1 MTDLPDK
8 TDLTSGATTEAEFQ
22 GAIGALYDYIQ
33 ELVTGATPELNDIVL
48 GEITPTSTFITVDT
62 ENDTSSDDLD
72 NILFT
77 NIGPKVIFVRSLSSA
92 RSVVLK
98 HLAGGSG
105 QLYLHGEADVTI
117 NNVNKL
123 IVLYYNVASSRWEEL
138 WRNWGL
144 HTPVAGDVADVKTTL
159 DFGTAADVDTGTDP
173 DEVPLNSQLGAL
185 AYLATINNAALL
197 ADLVITGA
205 KIANATIAVS
215 KLANSTAGGVVGF
228 NASGVA
234 TVIAP
239 GTAAHVLTS
248 NGPTLAP
255 TYQAVTVPSQNCV
268 LLGEANLA
276 GSGAAITWYSR
287 TDVKTVMLD
296 FTDVRGSSS
305 ASNVLLYLH
314 RNGSQYSGGSYRMR
328 AFTVDGVSGGALAGT
343 WNNNTY
349 SAFVLGQL
357 TTYNYLTGNLWI
369 SGCDQVGGHYPTIA
383 GWVSNTYSAKVS
395 NNHGQLL
402 VTGAIINGITFTTEG
417 GYSFSSGK
425 IRVWGFI

>member
-8 TDLTSGATTEAEFQ
+8 TDLTSGLTTEAEFQ

-62 ENDTSSDDLD
+62 ESDTASDDLD

-77 NIGPKVIFVRSLSSA
+77 NIGAKVIFVRSLSSA

-105 QLYLHGEADVTI
+105 QLYLHGEADVTL

-123 IVLYYNVASSRWEEL
+123 IVLYYNTASSRWEEL

-144 HTPVAGDVADVKTTL
+144 HTPVAGDIADVKSTL
-159 DFGTAADVDTGTDP
+159 DFGTAADVDTGTDAGQ
-173 DEVPLNSQLGAL
+173 VPLNSQLGAL

-215 KLANSTAGGVVGF
+215 KLANSTVGGVVGF

-234 TVIAP
+234 ATIAP
-239 GTAAHVLTS
+239 GTAGHVLTS
-248 NGPTLAP
+248 NGAAAAP

-268 LLGEANLA
+268 LLGEADIA
-276 GSGAAITWYSR
+276 GTSGAAITWYSR
-287 TDVKTVMLD
+287 TDVKTVMLE
-296 FTDVRGSSS
+296 FVDVR
-305 ASNVLLYLH
+305 ASGLAGTLQLFLH
-314 RNGSQYSGGSYRMR
+314 RNGAQYSGNTYLTREYEVTGTNAVSWGSNNTTY
-328 AFTVDGVSGGALAGT
+328 FALAST
-343 WNNNTY
+343 NN
-349 SAFVLGQL
+349 AA
-357 TTYNYLTGNLWI
+357 YLTGNIWI
-369 SGCDQVGGHYPTIA
+369 AGCDTGGGHRPLIHGAVTSLYA
-383 GWVSNTYSAKVS
+383 GQVKNIRGEL
-395 NNHGQLL
+395 N
-402 VTGAIINGITFTTEG
+402 VTGAVINGVTMTHTG
-417 GYSFSSGK
+417 GSFSNGK
-425 IRVWGFI
+425 IRVWGFV